1 MAFEGDTVSS
11 TGLRSEAL
19 REFLRKLFPKEIDDI
34 SVEVS
39 W

>member
-1 MAFEGDTVSS
+1 MALEGDTVSS